1 MKKILLTICMVLSL
15 STAWAGNP
23 SGKLR
28 SLVSSFKHEPGF
40 EVLDLGGLGMGLI
53 RMAARAEADDPEDR
67 QALELLR
74 SIKRLTVLDFSDA
87 SPEKKEKFLR
97 KANRI
102 LDDQEV
108 LMEAKEDGETV
119 RIYGVSS
126 KDGSILEDIV
136 LLTDEALVSVRGSIR
151 SDQIGALM
159 KQAGR

>member
-1 MKKILLTICMVLSL
+1 MKKILLTLLMVLSL

-40 EVLDLGGLGMGLI
+40 EVVDLGGLGMGLL
-53 RMAARAEADDPEDR
+53 RMAASAEADDPEDR

-74 SIKRLTVLDFSDA
+74 SIKRLTVLDFSSA

-102 LDDQEV
+102 LDGEEV
-108 LMEAKEDGETV
+108 LMEAKDGGETV
-119 RIYGVSS
+119 RVYGVSS

-136 LLTDEALVSVRGSIR
+136 LLTAEALISVRGTIR
-151 SDQIGALM
+151 ADQIGALM
-159 KQAGR
+159 KQAGQ

>member
-1 MKKILLTICMVLSL
+1 MKKILLTLLMVLSL

-40 EVLDLGGLGMGLI
+40 EVVDLGGLGMGLL
-53 RMAARAEADDPEDR
+53 RMAAGAEADDPEDR

-74 SIKRLTVLDFSDA
+74 SIKRLTVLDFSSA

-102 LDDQEV
+102 LDGEEV
-108 LMEAKEDGETV
+108 LMEAKDGGETV
-119 RIYGVSS
+119 RVYGVSS

-136 LLTDEALVSVRGSIR
+136 LLTAEALISVRGTIR
-151 SDQIGALM
+151 ADQIGALM
-159 KQAGR
+159 KQAGQ

>member
-1 MKKILLTICMVLSL
+1 MKKILLTLLMVLSL

-40 EVLDLGGLGMGLI
+40 EVVDLGGLGMGLL
-53 RMAARAEADDPEDR
+53 RMAASAEADDPEDR

-74 SIKRLTVLDFSDA
+74 SIKRLTVLDFSSA

-97 KANRI
+97 KVNRI
-102 LDDQEV
+102 LDGEEV
-108 LMEAKEDGETV
+108 LMEAKDGGETV
-119 RIYGVSS
+119 RVYGVSS

-136 LLTDEALVSVRGSIR
+136 LLTAEALISVRGTIR
-151 SDQIGALM
+151 ADQIGALM
-159 KQAGR
+159 KQAGQ